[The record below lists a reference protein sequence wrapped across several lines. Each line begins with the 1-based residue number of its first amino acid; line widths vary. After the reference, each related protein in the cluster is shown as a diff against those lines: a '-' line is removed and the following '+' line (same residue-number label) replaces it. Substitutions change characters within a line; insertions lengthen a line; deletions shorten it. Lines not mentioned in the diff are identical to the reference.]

1 MVVTRTS
8 LTMLGNMGLVG
19 GMNVVALK
27 KEDSTSSGEGHDKS
41 YYTAYYNT
49 TWLTQK
55 VDVPMWLILLNVVLI
70 VTAMMFIMRM

>member
-19 GMNVVALK
+19 GDVVALK
-27 KEDSTSSGEGHDKS
+27 EDSTTTSSGEGHDKS
-41 YYTAYYNT
+41 HYKAYYNT